1 MMRACAFSV
10 FLAVAAAA
18 GARAADPD
26 SSVPTESG
34 GADAAQGGAQKNVD
48 QLLRLGVTAGA
59 EQGFDAPATL
69 VIPTGKGNIRLDL
82 QPKGAAAPAAP
93 ARPSGPDYTMIGVA
107 VVAALFVL
115 SVVMRRRMAAPAAPA
130 LNLPDGAYAIV
141 RPLGQGGMGVV
152 YEAIDR
158 KLDRRVAIKRLR
170 EGGAVDAAARAQLL
184 QEAKVVA
191 ALRHPNI
198 VDVHTIIEQGGEDYI
213 VFELVDGRTLDEL
226 LREHTRLGVRET
238 RGILSAVCAALEFAH
253 ARGVVHRDLKPAN
266 IMITAQGQV
275 KVMDFGIAR
284 RLGARAHAAPATA
297 APPAAAAADAL
308 RVETTQR
315 VMGTPQ
321 YLAPE
326 AYLGQVR
333 AESDVYALGVIL
345 YRMLSGQLPFA
356 PTSGLKER
364 RERGYTRL
372 ALFMPELP
380 PGADALVNDALEP
393 DPEKRLASPKLFRER
408 LAAL

>member
-1 MMRACAFSV
+1 MAQLGL
-10 FLAVAAAA
+10 FLLFAAALAA
-18 GARAADPD
+18 GPARAADR
-26 SSVPTESG
+26 
-34 GADAAQGGAQKNVD
+34 DAASVEAGGTDAAGGGGQKKVD
-48 QLLRLGVTAGA
+48 QLLRLGVAAGA
-59 EQGFDAPATL
+59 EQGIDAPSSM
-69 VIPTGKGNIRLDL
+69 VIPTGKGDIRIEL
-82 QPKGAAAPAAP
+82 QPKGAAAPPPPP
-93 ARPSGPDYTMIGVA
+93 ASGRDYTPIGVA
-107 VVAALFVL
+107 VVAALFVASL
-115 SVVMRRRMAAPAAPA
+115 ILRRRTAAPAAPA
-130 LNLPDGAYAIV
+130 LNLPDGAFAIV

-170 EGGAVDAAARAQLL
+170 PTGGAGAPGREQLI
-184 QEAKVVA
+184 QEAKMVA

-198 VDVHTIIEQGGEDYI
+198 VDVHSIIEQGGEDYI
-213 VFELVDGRTLDEL
+213 VFELVEGRTLDEL
-226 LREHTRLGVRET
+226 LREHRRLGARET

-266 IMITAQGQV
+266 IMITAQGVV

-284 RLGARAHAAPATA
+284 KLGVA
-297 APPAAAAADAL
+297 PAAAAPPPSAPAPAPGTDPR
-308 RVETTQR
+308 RVETTQH

-326 AYLGQVR
+326 AYCGQVR
-333 AESDVYALGVIL
+333 PESDVYALGVIL

-356 PTSGLKER
+356 PSSGLQER
-364 RERGYTRL
+364 LARGYTRL

-380 PGADALVNDALEP
+380 PAADALVNDALEP
-393 DPEKRLASPKLFRER
+393 DPEKRLSSPKLFAER